1 MQSGRVPFRI
11 LFLPDMPDHLTGD
24 SFLEDWPEIPAVAAV
39 NLRAE
44 YPERPA
50 TIHHLMDTLDQGTI
64 TGLAKDDHIAS
75 PDFTRRKGNIR
86 DQHIISIQK
95 IGRQAVA
102 ADFAKMKH
110 PGLKDGDNHFFADR
124 IRGFHPFDFF
134 TLDLPKDL

>member
-24 SFLEDWPEIPAVAAV
+24 SFLEDGSKIPAVAAV

-44 YPERPA
+44 HPERPA

-64 TGLAKDDHIAS
+64 TGLAKDDHIAC
-75 PDFTRRKGNIR
+75 PDSTRRKGNIR
-86 DQHIISIQK
+86 NQHIISIP
-95 IGRQAVA
+95 IFGRQALA

-110 PGLKDGDNHFFADR
+110 
-124 IRGFHPFDFF
+124 
-134 TLDLPKDL
+134 